1 VVAERFFDE
10 TGGMQLV
17 LHAPFG
23 SRINK
28 AWGLA
33 LRKCFCRDFDFELQA
48 SATDDGINLA
58 LGPQHSFPINDLFQF
73 LRSQNIDEALVQAVL
88 ASPLFTTR
96 WRWTL
101 TRSLALLRFSGGR
114 RVPAPIQRMRSDD
127 LLAAIFP
134 TQAQCLDNRMKLD
147 IPAPDHP
154 LIFEALRDCLHEAL
168 DLEGLRN
175 ILVKIE
181 NGEIQVSGRD
191 TPMPSVFSHQ
201 ILNAMPY
208 AFLDDAPLEERRAR
222 AVIMRRA
229 LPERAD
235 ELGKLNPDAI
245 QSAAEDAWPIVRDPE
260 ELHDALLGFI
270 LFPDSQADRL
280 PMEARDWMDALVRDG
295 RAFRLDN
302 KDHHYWAAEEM
313 RNLISLLFNSQ
324 PSAAEKDPL
333 RTMVRGWVEVSGPV
347 TVKQL
352 ADVLGFSTEDVKI
365 ALIQLEGEGLVLRGS
380 FSKTKEEEFC
390 DRRILARIHRATI
403 SHLRRE
409 IEPVTA
415 AMFLRYL
422 FEWQHVASNAQL
434 TGEQGALEAIDQ
446 LQGFETA
453 AAAWEDEI
461 LRARVTDYQPAF
473 LDSLCLG
480 GEVVWGRW
488 TKRETQAEVP
498 SRRPGLTRTAPLGL
512 AIRED
517 LPWLLDETLA
527 DEMALSAPSR
537 DVLAFLR
544 GRGASFFHEIV
555 SGARRLPAEVEDALW
570 QLVAAGLATA
580 DSFSALRALVSGETK
595 RMEHSRRRRR
605 TPRRTREGRWSVLE
619 ASGPAHES
627 RLEFLAQQYVRR
639 YGILCRELLAREAG
653 APPWCELLRVLRRLE
668 ARGEIRGGRFIVG
681 LNGEQFGLPEAV
693 DALRALRRQEPTGR
707 NLRISACD
715 PLNLIGILTP
725 GPRVQAV
732 VGNQVVFCDGVP
744 VAAVENEQIL

>member
-1 VVAERFFDE
+1 
-10 TGGMQLV
+10 
-17 LHAPFG
+17 
-23 SRINK
+23 
-28 AWGLA
+28 
-33 LRKCFCRDFDFELQA
+33 
-48 SATDDGINLA
+48 
-58 LGPQHSFPINDLFQF
+58 
-73 LRSQNIDEALVQAVL
+73 
-88 ASPLFTTR
+88 
-96 WRWTL
+96 
-101 TRSLALLRFSGGR
+101 
-114 RVPAPIQRMRSDD
+114 
-127 LLAAIFP
+127 
-134 TQAQCLDNRMKLD
+134 
-147 IPAPDHP
+147 
-154 LIFEALRDCLHEAL
+154 
-168 DLEGLRN
+168 
-175 ILVKIE
+175 
-181 NGEIQVSGRD
+181 
-191 TPMPSVFSHQ
+191 
-201 ILNAMPY
+201 
-208 AFLDDAPLEERRAR
+208 
-222 AVIMRRA
+222 
-229 LPERAD
+229 
-235 ELGKLNPDAI
+235 
-245 QSAAEDAWPIVRDPE
+245 
-260 ELHDALLGFI
+260 
-270 LFPDSQADRL
+270 
-280 PMEARDWMDALVRDG
+280 
-295 RAFRLDN
+295 
-302 KDHHYWAAEEM
+302 
-313 RNLISLLFNSQ
+313 
-324 PSAAEKDPL
+324 
-333 RTMVRGWVEVSGPV
+333 
-347 TVKQL
+347 
-352 ADVLGFSTEDVKI
+352 
-365 ALIQLEGEGLVLRGS
+365 LVLRGS

-744 VAAVENEQIL
+744 VAAVENEQIR